1 MLIEHSESAL
11 ISLYAGKVSK
21 YVVKYLTWQET
32 TDTFDSFLS

>member
-1 MLIEHSESAL
+1 MLIEHSDPAL

-21 YVVKYLTWQET
+21 YAVKYFTWEET